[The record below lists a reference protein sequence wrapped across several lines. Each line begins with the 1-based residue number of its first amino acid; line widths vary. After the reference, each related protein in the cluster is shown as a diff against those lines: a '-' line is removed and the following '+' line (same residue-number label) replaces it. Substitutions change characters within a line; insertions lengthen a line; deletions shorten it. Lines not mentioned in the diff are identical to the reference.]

1 MTTAPD
7 TGSGAALAAWAATCR
22 WEDVPEAVR
31 HQARRCLVN
40 LFACALAGRR
50 DEAVRIA
57 ARVLATL
64 GPAGDCVVIGESRT
78 AGLQHAAALNAMA
91 ANVHDFDDTHVPTI
105 LHPTAPVA
113 PVLLALAHTRRMT
126 GAELLHAL
134 VIGIEMEC
142 RIALAVSPH
151 HYTRGWHI
159 TSTCGIF
166 GAALAAGRVLG
177 LDAQRMLWAMGSASA
192 QAGGLVE
199 TLGTMAKSAGVGHC
213 ASGGLMSALLAREGF
228 DGPPLALEGARG
240 FLRVFGDGE
249 VRLMTDD
256 LGRDW
261 EIQRN
266 AFKPYPCGVVLNPVI
281 DACLALHATLPQGL
295 PALARIELRGNPLLR
310 QRTDRP
316 GVTSG
321 KLSQVC
327 AQHAV
332 AMALSRGRAGLAE
345 FCDAAVRDP
354 ASAALGS
361 LVRFIDDPSMH
372 VEEAEVRLLPA
383 NGGAPLTHHVR
394 AARGSLA
401 APLSDADLTAKLTTL
416 AADSGADV
424 DAHAL
429 TDALWTIERCADVAD
444 LMRLARGRGAPT

>member
-1 MTTAPD
+1 MTTAP
-7 TGSGAALAAWAATCR
+7 GLNPGAALAAWAADCR
-22 WEDVPEAVR
+22 WEDVPEAAR

-40 LFACALAGRR
+40 LFACALAGGR

-57 ARVLATL
+57 SRVFAAL
-64 GPAGDCVVIGESRT
+64 GPAGDCVVIGEPHT
-78 AGLQHAAALNAMA
+78 AGLLHAAALNAMS

-134 VIGIEMEC
+134 VIGIEVEC
-142 RIALAVSPH
+142 RIALAVSPQ
-151 HYTRGWHI
+151 HYARGWHI

-177 LDAQRMLWAMGSASA
+177 LDGERLSWAMGNASA

-228 DGPPLALEGARG
+228 SGPPLSLEGARG
-240 FLRVFGDGE
+240 FLRVFGEGE
-249 VRLMTDD
+249 ARLPTGD

-261 EIQRN
+261 EILRN

-281 DACLALHATLPQGL
+281 DACLALQAGLSQGL
-295 PALARIELRGNPLLR
+295 PALERIELRGNPLLR

-316 GVTSG
+316 GVASG
-321 KLSQVC
+321 KLSQVS

-332 AMALSRGRAGLAE
+332 AMALTRGRAGLAE
-345 FCDAAVRDP
+345 FSDAAVRD
-354 ASAALGS
+354 AAGAALGR
-361 LVRFIDDPSMH
+361 LVCFIDDAAMH
-372 VEEAEVRLLPA
+372 VEEAEVRLVTTDGRVIA
-383 NGGAPLTHHVR
+383 HHVR

-401 APLSDADLTAKLTTL
+401 APLSDADLTAKLMTL
-416 AADSGADV
+416 AEDSGTGV
-424 DAHAL
+424 DAGAL
-429 TDALWTIERCADVAD
+429 AEALWSIDRCADVAD
-444 LMRLARGRGAPT
+444 LMRLARGRASP

>member
-1 MTTAPD
+1 MTPAPEPG
-7 TGSGAALAAWAATCR
+7 TGAALAAWAATCR

-57 ARVLATL
+57 SRVFATL
-64 GPAGDCVVIGESRT
+64 GPAGDCVVIGEKRT
-78 AGLQHAAALNAMA
+78 AGLLHAASLNAMA

-113 PVLLALAHTRRMT
+113 PVLLALAHTQRMT

-134 VIGIEMEC
+134 VIGIEVEC
-142 RIALAVSPH
+142 RIALAVSPA

-177 LDAQRMLWAMGSASA
+177 LNAQQMLWALGNASA

-199 TLGTMAKSAGVGHC
+199 TLGTMAKSAGVGHA
-213 ASGGLMSALLAREGF
+213 ASGGLTSALLAREGF
-228 DGPPLALEGARG
+228 AGPPQALEGPRG
-240 FLRVFGDGE
+240 FLRVFGEGE
-249 VRLMTDD
+249 PRLDTNS
-256 LGRDW
+256 LGREW
-261 EIQRN
+261 KIQRN

-281 DACLALHATLPQGL
+281 DACLALHAALPDGL
-295 PALARIELRGNPLLR
+295 PPLERIELRGNPLLR

-332 AMALSRGRAGLAE
+332 AMALTRGRAGLAE
-345 FCDAAVRDP
+345 FSDEAVRDP
-354 ASAALGS
+354 ASASIGN
-361 LVRFIDDPSMH
+361 LVRFIDDDSMH
-372 VEEAEVRLLPA
+372 VEEAEVRLVRSD
-383 NGGAPLTHHVR
+383 GGSTLLHHVP

-401 APLSDADLTAKLTTL
+401 APLSDDDLTAKFTTQ
-416 AADSGADV
+416 AADSTSGI
-424 DAHAL
+424 DASAL
-429 TDALWTIERCADVAD
+429 VDALWKLDAGSDVAD
-444 LMRLARGRGAPT
+444 LMRLARGRNAP